1 MTFGGSTSSDH
12 SYDFETMHEHMG
24 KVYKYDA
31 FLEAGKDVAVLPFR
45 HADAAGTSEV
55 VKIWT
60 DAQLKNHAGGG
71 HMSMEFA
78 QCLGGFRLI
87 HECSGISEVR
97 IVALIV

>member
-1 MTFGGSTSSDH
+1 
-12 SYDFETMHEHMG
+12 MHEYFA
-24 KVYKYDA
+24 KVYKHDL
-31 FLEAGKDVAVLPFR
+31 FVEIGVGVATLPFR
-45 HADAAGTSEV
+45 HADVAGTSEV

-97 IVALIV
+97 IVALIVYFLLM

>member
-1 MTFGGSTSSDH
+1 
-12 SYDFETMHEHMG
+12 MHEYLG
-24 KVYKYDA
+24 KSYKFDP
-31 FLEAGKDVAVLPFR
+31 FLEFGSDVGTLPFR
-45 HADAAGTSEV
+45 HADVAGTSEV

-97 IVALIV
+97 IVALIVYFC